1 MKVLVAGASG
11 TLGAPLL
18 RALQAAGHSVVGI
31 ARTQQGAQIVRE
43 RGAEVLVADV
53 LDREALLR
61 AVSGVRCDAVL
72 HELTALEK
80 NPTRFA
86 DMRKTNDLRTAGST
100 HLIEAAHATGASRFI
115 TQSIIFG
122 YGYSDVGAVDETDA
136 FGQLAGDATDEAV
149 RAMSSAE
156 EQAFSATGLD
166 GIALRYGLFYGA
178 DAAHMAQMLNRG
190 SLPVPRHWAGT
201 LSFVHHEDAAVA
213 TVAALEHG
221 AAGRAY
227 TSWTINQR
235 AGASTSRRS
244 LRPTAPVAPS
254 YCPTGHSAW

>member
-1 MKVLVAGASG
+1 
-11 TLGAPLL
+11 
-18 RALQAAGHSVVGI
+18 
-31 ARTQQGAQIVRE
+31 
-43 RGAEVLVADV
+43 
-53 LDREALLR
+53 
-61 AVSGVRCDAVL
+61 
-72 HELTALEK
+72 
-80 NPTRFA
+80 
-86 DMRKTNDLRTAGST
+86 MRKTNDLRTAGST
-100 HLIEAAHATGASRFI
+100 HLIEAARRYGSFPII

-122 YGYSDVGAVDETDA
+122 YGYSNIGAVDETDA

-178 DAAHMAQMLNRG
+178 DAAHMARMLNRG

-227 TSWTINQR
+227 NIVDDQPTSWREYIEAIAETH
-235 AGASTSRRS
+235 GTRRPLVLPDWT
-244 LRPTAPVAPS
+244 LRLVAPYAGTLMTRVNVQAS
-254 YCPTGHSAW
+254 NVRARRELGWAPRYTSVREGLERRVAAHEHPVRRHSDTVIVDFGAGFDGRARGAPASGSPHRSRCH